1 MEPLEKNWHKQHSDD
16 RTFGDRLA
24 DAVAAGMGSWRFIIT
39 QTIIVMVWMI
49 LNVIGIVYH
58 WDPFPFV
65 LLNLLFSTQAAY
77 AAPII
82 MMSQNRQADRDRSQ
96 AEADYETNRRAKKE
110 IEELQARLAR
120 IEDEK
125 LDQIIK
131 ETIEEVVR
139 DTDKDR
145 KREILKDCTDI
156 SLFMLKEDV
165 FYRPRILQAFVKMAD
180 KIKENE
186 ELLTTFTDYE
196 QYNLAR
202 FGSENCM
209 DHYGDFRDLPEEE
222 RAKLPKHW
230 TDGNVYGR

>member
-131 ETIEEVVR
+131 TLQEIK
-139 DTDKDR
+139 DK
-145 KREILKDCTDI
+145 K
-156 SLFMLKEDV
+156 
-165 FYRPRILQAFVKMAD
+165 
-180 KIKENE
+180 
-186 ELLTTFTDYE
+186 
-196 QYNLAR
+196 
-202 FGSENCM
+202 
-209 DHYGDFRDLPEEE
+209 
-222 RAKLPKHW
+222 
-230 TDGNVYGR
+230 